1 MDNYALKITMLNA
14 KRKKFNLKNINMML
28 EPGFIYAIAGE
39 NGAGKTT
46 LFKYILSEGIKYSG
60 DIVVFGENI
69 RKNHKNAM
77 NIIGFVSE
85 DNIFF
90 EKRTCK
96 QNAMILGILYDK
108 FDMELFNQIMDNMS
122 LSPNRTYD
130 KMSRGEKIKF
140 QLAFAIAHQS
150 RLLLLDEATT
160 GMDPV
165 FRIEFFDM
173 LRRFL
178 VDEKCCVLMTSHNMT
193 EIMKQ
198 TDYVAIMNHG
208 ELSEFKE
215 SMEVCANV

>member
-1 MDNYALKITMLNA
+1 
-14 KRKKFNLKNINMML
+14 
-28 EPGFIYAIAGE
+28 
-39 NGAGKTT
+39 
-46 LFKYILSEGIKYSG
+46 
-60 DIVVFGENI
+60 
-69 RKNHKNAM
+69 
-77 NIIGFVSE
+77 
-85 DNIFF
+85 
-90 EKRTCK
+90 
-96 QNAMILGILYDK
+96 
-108 FDMELFNQIMDNMS
+108 MELFNQIMDKMS

-150 RLLLLDEATT
+150 RLLLLDEATA